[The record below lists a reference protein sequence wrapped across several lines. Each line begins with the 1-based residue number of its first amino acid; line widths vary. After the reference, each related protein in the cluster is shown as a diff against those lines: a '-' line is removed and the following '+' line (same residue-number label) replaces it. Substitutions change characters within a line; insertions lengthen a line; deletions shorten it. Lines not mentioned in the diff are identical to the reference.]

1 MRCDG
6 GMSRAMLWKP
16 AALAASAVLL
26 TLAAACGGGDGDA
39 QVRGADGGGAGY
51 AAITVGDE
59 TWELDGLLC
68 WFHDGVDPDASTL
81 AFVGESFGTHD
92 GVALWLDV
100 IIWDDTG
107 EGRLEGDGVR
117 YEIVLEDSD
126 DYDDPAVAWEADS
139 EVGGGALAVDGRRVT
154 GEMVFVDFRPG
165 ADSEGIPGSLDAVCD

>member
-1 MRCDG
+1 
-6 GMSRAMLWKP
+6 MSRAMLWKP
-16 AALAASAVLL
+16 VALTASAVLL
-26 TLAAACGGGDGDA
+26 TLAAACGGDDDDAQTPGTNGDGSG
-39 QVRGADGGGAGY
+39 R
-51 AAITVGDE
+51 AAVTVGDD
-59 TWELDGLLC
+59 TWELDGFLC
-68 WFHDGVDPDASTL
+68 WFNDGENPDAASL

-92 GVALWLDV
+92 GVTLWLDV

-107 EGRLEGDGVR
+107 EHRLEGDGVR

-139 EVGGGALAVDGRRVT
+139 EVGGGALVVDGRRVT

>member
-68 WFHDGVDPDASTL
+68 WFHDGVDPDSSTL
-81 AFVGESFGTHD
+81 ASVLIRDRRLTLGH
-92 GVALWLDV
+92 
-100 IIWDDTG
+100 
-107 EGRLEGDGVR
+107 EGRTFARTRTVIL
-117 YEIVLEDSD
+117 
-126 DYDDPAVAWEADS
+126 
-139 EVGGGALAVDGRRVT
+139 
-154 GEMVFVDFRPG
+154 M
-165 ADSEGIPGSLDAVCD
+165 